1 MKIEKEEVI
10 AGVTGAGIGVASV
23 GVGFIGANAAAMSS
37 GLAATGAIVGGG
49 MALGIVVVS
58 AAPLLL
64 GATGFAAVKGYKK
77 YKAKNK

>member
-1 MKIEKEEVI
+1 MKVEKEEVI

-23 GVGFIGANAAAMSS
+23 GVSFIGANAAAMSS
-37 GLAATGAIVGGG
+37 GLAATVVGGG

-58 AAPLLL
+58 AAPVLL
-64 GATGFAAVKGYKK
+64 GAAGFATVKGYKK

>member
-1 MKIEKEEVI
+1 M
-10 AGVTGAGIGVASV
+10 
-23 GVGFIGANAAAMSS
+23 
-37 GLAATGAIVGGG
+37 AIR
-49 MALGIVVVS
+49 IVVVS